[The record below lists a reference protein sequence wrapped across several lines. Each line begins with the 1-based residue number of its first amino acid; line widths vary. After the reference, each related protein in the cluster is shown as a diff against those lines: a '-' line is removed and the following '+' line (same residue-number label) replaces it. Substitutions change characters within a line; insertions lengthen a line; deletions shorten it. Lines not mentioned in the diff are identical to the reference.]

1 MRRKLYIAYGSNLNK
16 GQMERRCPT
25 ARYVGTGMV
34 EGYELKFKGRP
45 EGAYA
50 TIDPKKGG
58 RVPVAIWE
66 IQPYDEFRLHQYEG
80 YPNHYF
86 TRNIPV
92 KIGNHEVTGMVYIMN
107 LRAQANLPSKHSYE
121 KIKSSSDV
129 KRILSTAEPLGF
141 DMVVSSLTVGCV
153 RLEAVL
159 YQQSGRKKL
168 GYDLFV
174 KDTPTGQEWICY
186 DNLTD
191 EVRIGAFNFEH
202 EMFNQRNARG
212 IAF

>member
-1 MRRKLYIAYGSNLNK
+1 MNQRKALKKQLGD
-16 GQMERRCPT
+16 
-25 ARYVGTGMV
+25 
-34 EGYELKFKGRP
+34 GY
-45 EGAYA
+45 
-50 TIDPKKGG
+50 
-58 RVPVAIWE
+58 
-66 IQPYDEFRLHQYEG
+66 
-80 YPNHYF
+80 
-86 TRNIPV
+86 
-92 KIGNHEVTGMVYIMN
+92 
-107 LRAQANLPSKHSYE
+107 SYE

-191 EVRIGAFNFEH
+191 EVRIGAFNFEQ
-202 EMFNQRNARG
+202 EMFNVLNAYVVKHG
-212 IAF
+212 LSYTECSFEKL

>member
-1 MRRKLYIAYGSNLNK
+1 MNQRKALKKQLGD
-16 GQMERRCPT
+16 
-25 ARYVGTGMV
+25 
-34 EGYELKFKGRP
+34 GY
-45 EGAYA
+45 
-50 TIDPKKGG
+50 
-58 RVPVAIWE
+58 
-66 IQPYDEFRLHQYEG
+66 
-80 YPNHYF
+80 
-86 TRNIPV
+86 
-92 KIGNHEVTGMVYIMN
+92 
-107 LRAQANLPSKHSYE
+107 SYE

-129 KRILSTAEPLGF
+129 KRILATEEPLGF

-191 EVRIGAFNFEH
+191 EVRIGAFNFEQ
-202 EMFNQRNARG
+202 EMLNVLNAYVVKHG
-212 IAF
+212 LSYTECAFEKLEGKP

>member
-1 MRRKLYIAYGSNLNK
+1 MNQRKLLKKQLGD
-16 GQMERRCPT
+16 
-25 ARYVGTGMV
+25 
-34 EGYELKFKGRP
+34 GY
-45 EGAYA
+45 
-50 TIDPKKGG
+50 
-58 RVPVAIWE
+58 
-66 IQPYDEFRLHQYEG
+66 
-80 YPNHYF
+80 
-86 TRNIPV
+86 
-92 KIGNHEVTGMVYIMN
+92 
-107 LRAQANLPSKHSYE
+107 SYE
-121 KIKSSSDV
+121 KIKSASDV

-191 EVRIGAFNFEH
+191 EVRIGAFNFEQ
-202 EMFNQRNARG
+202 EMFNVLNAYVVKHG
-212 IAF
+212 LSYTECSFEKLEGKP

>member
-1 MRRKLYIAYGSNLNK
+1 MTEMNQRKLLKKQLGD
-16 GQMERRCPT
+16 
-25 ARYVGTGMV
+25 
-34 EGYELKFKGRP
+34 GYC
-45 EGAYA
+45 
-50 TIDPKKGG
+50 
-58 RVPVAIWE
+58 
-66 IQPYDEFRLHQYEG
+66 
-80 YPNHYF
+80 
-86 TRNIPV
+86 
-92 KIGNHEVTGMVYIMN
+92 
-107 LRAQANLPSKHSYE
+107 YE
-121 KIKSSSDV
+121 KIRSGSDV

-191 EVRIGAFNFEH
+191 EVRIGAFNFEQ
-202 EMFNQRNARG
+202 EMFNVLNAYVVKHG
-212 IAF
+212 LSYTECSFEKLEGKP

>member
-1 MRRKLYIAYGSNLNK
+1 MNQRKLLKKQLGD
-16 GQMERRCPT
+16 
-25 ARYVGTGMV
+25 
-34 EGYELKFKGRP
+34 GY
-45 EGAYA
+45 
-50 TIDPKKGG
+50 
-58 RVPVAIWE
+58 
-66 IQPYDEFRLHQYEG
+66 
-80 YPNHYF
+80 
-86 TRNIPV
+86 
-92 KIGNHEVTGMVYIMN
+92 
-107 LRAQANLPSKHSYE
+107 SYE

-129 KRILSTAEPLGF
+129 RRILATAEPLGF

-191 EVRIGAFNFEH
+191 EVRIGAFNFEQ
-202 EMFNQRNARG
+202 EMFNVLNAYVVKHG
-212 IAF
+212 LSYTECSFEKLEGKP

>member
-1 MRRKLYIAYGSNLNK
+1 MNQRKALKKQLGD
-16 GQMERRCPT
+16 
-25 ARYVGTGMV
+25 
-34 EGYELKFKGRP
+34 GY
-45 EGAYA
+45 
-50 TIDPKKGG
+50 
-58 RVPVAIWE
+58 
-66 IQPYDEFRLHQYEG
+66 
-80 YPNHYF
+80 
-86 TRNIPV
+86 
-92 KIGNHEVTGMVYIMN
+92 
-107 LRAQANLPSKHSYE
+107 SYE

-191 EVRIGAFNFEH
+191 EVRIGAFNFEQ
-202 EMFNQRNARG
+202 EMFNVLNAYVVKHG
-212 IAF
+212 LSYTECSFEKLEGKP

>member
-1 MRRKLYIAYGSNLNK
+1 MNQRKALKKQLGD
-16 GQMERRCPT
+16 
-25 ARYVGTGMV
+25 
-34 EGYELKFKGRP
+34 GY
-45 EGAYA
+45 
-50 TIDPKKGG
+50 
-58 RVPVAIWE
+58 
-66 IQPYDEFRLHQYEG
+66 
-80 YPNHYF
+80 
-86 TRNIPV
+86 
-92 KIGNHEVTGMVYIMN
+92 
-107 LRAQANLPSKHSYE
+107 SYE

-129 KRILSTAEPLGF
+129 KRILATTEPLGF

-191 EVRIGAFNFEH
+191 EVRIGAFNFEQ
-202 EMFNQRNARG
+202 EMFNVLNAYVVKHG
-212 IAF
+212 LSYTECSFEKLEGKP

>member
-1 MRRKLYIAYGSNLNK
+1 MGVTEMNQRKLLKKQLGD
-16 GQMERRCPT
+16 
-25 ARYVGTGMV
+25 
-34 EGYELKFKGRP
+34 GY
-45 EGAYA
+45 
-50 TIDPKKGG
+50 
-58 RVPVAIWE
+58 
-66 IQPYDEFRLHQYEG
+66 
-80 YPNHYF
+80 
-86 TRNIPV
+86 
-92 KIGNHEVTGMVYIMN
+92 
-107 LRAQANLPSKHSYE
+107 SYE

-129 KRILSTAEPLGF
+129 KRILATTEPLGF

-191 EVRIGAFNFEH
+191 EVRIGAFNFEQ
-202 EMFNQRNARG
+202 EMFNVLNAYVVKHG
-212 IAF
+212 LSYTECSFEKLEGKP

>member
-1 MRRKLYIAYGSNLNK
+1 MGVTEMNQRKLLKKQLGD
-16 GQMERRCPT
+16 
-25 ARYVGTGMV
+25 
-34 EGYELKFKGRP
+34 GY
-45 EGAYA
+45 
-50 TIDPKKGG
+50 
-58 RVPVAIWE
+58 
-66 IQPYDEFRLHQYEG
+66 
-80 YPNHYF
+80 
-86 TRNIPV
+86 
-92 KIGNHEVTGMVYIMN
+92 
-107 LRAQANLPSKHSYE
+107 SYE

-191 EVRIGAFNFEH
+191 EVRIGAFNFEQ
-202 EMFNQRNARG
+202 EMFNVLNAYVVKHG
-212 IAF
+212 LSYTECSFEKLEGKP

>member
-1 MRRKLYIAYGSNLNK
+1 MGVTEMNQRKLLKKQLGD
-16 GQMERRCPT
+16 
-25 ARYVGTGMV
+25 
-34 EGYELKFKGRP
+34 GY
-45 EGAYA
+45 
-50 TIDPKKGG
+50 
-58 RVPVAIWE
+58 
-66 IQPYDEFRLHQYEG
+66 
-80 YPNHYF
+80 
-86 TRNIPV
+86 
-92 KIGNHEVTGMVYIMN
+92 
-107 LRAQANLPSKHSYE
+107 SYE

-191 EVRIGAFNFEH
+191 EVRIGAFNFEQ
-202 EMFNQRNARG
+202 EMFNVLNAYVVKHG
-212 IAF
+212 LSYTECSFETLEGKP

>member
-1 MRRKLYIAYGSNLNK
+1 MNQRKLLKKQLGN
-16 GQMERRCPT
+16 
-25 ARYVGTGMV
+25 
-34 EGYELKFKGRP
+34 GY
-45 EGAYA
+45 
-50 TIDPKKGG
+50 
-58 RVPVAIWE
+58 
-66 IQPYDEFRLHQYEG
+66 
-80 YPNHYF
+80 
-86 TRNIPV
+86 
-92 KIGNHEVTGMVYIMN
+92 
-107 LRAQANLPSKHSYE
+107 SYE

-191 EVRIGAFNFEH
+191 EVRIGAFNFEQ
-202 EMFNQRNARG
+202 EMFNVLNAYVVKHG
-212 IAF
+212 LSYTECSFETLEGKP

>member
-1 MRRKLYIAYGSNLNK
+1 MNQRKLLKKQLGD
-16 GQMERRCPT
+16 
-25 ARYVGTGMV
+25 
-34 EGYELKFKGRP
+34 GY
-45 EGAYA
+45 
-50 TIDPKKGG
+50 
-58 RVPVAIWE
+58 
-66 IQPYDEFRLHQYEG
+66 
-80 YPNHYF
+80 
-86 TRNIPV
+86 
-92 KIGNHEVTGMVYIMN
+92 
-107 LRAQANLPSKHSYE
+107 SYE
-121 KIKSSSDV
+121 KIRSASDV

-191 EVRIGAFNFEH
+191 EVRIGAFNFEQ
-202 EMFNQRNARG
+202 EMFNVLNAYVVKHG
-212 IAF
+212 LSYTECSFETLEGKP

>member
-1 MRRKLYIAYGSNLNK
+1 MNQRNLLK
-16 GQMERRCPT
+16 KQLGD
-25 ARYVGTGMV
+25 
-34 EGYELKFKGRP
+34 GY
-45 EGAYA
+45 
-50 TIDPKKGG
+50 
-58 RVPVAIWE
+58 
-66 IQPYDEFRLHQYEG
+66 
-80 YPNHYF
+80 
-86 TRNIPV
+86 
-92 KIGNHEVTGMVYIMN
+92 
-107 LRAQANLPSKHSYE
+107 SYE
-121 KIKSSSDV
+121 KINSSSDV

-191 EVRIGAFNFEH
+191 EVRIGAFNFEQ
-202 EMFNQRNARG
+202 EMFNVLNAYVVKHG
-212 IAF
+212 LSYTECSFEKIEGKP